1 MNFKAKMLRDDALK
15 GKTIVVT
22 GGGSG
27 LGKAMTKYFL
37 ELGAKV
43 AITSRDLDKLKTT
56 AAELE
61 AETGGQ
67 CLAVQCDVRHY
78 DQVENMLQTEV
89 YADETQTAF
98 DILPRL
104 IYKRRNRKAYKV
116 HLQMYLAQ
124 HIGRDPILNRALKV
138 NCKNIE

>member
-1 MNFKAKMLRDDALK
+1 MVDPRKREARQAQEYLSRQFRSPTTQTLTNAGNTVLELFA
-15 GKTIVVT
+15 
-22 GGGSG
+22 GSG
-27 LGKAMTKYFL
+27 
-37 ELGAKV
+37 
-43 AITSRDLDKLKTT
+43 TT
-56 AAELE
+56 LFTDEN
-61 AETGGQ
+61 
-67 CLAVQCDVRHY
+67 RR
-78 DQVENMLQTEV
+78 QVENMLQTEV

>member
-1 MNFKAKMLRDDALK
+1 
-15 GKTIVVT
+15 
-22 GGGSG
+22 
-27 LGKAMTKYFL
+27 
-37 ELGAKV
+37 
-43 AITSRDLDKLKTT
+43 
-56 AAELE
+56 
-61 AETGGQ
+61 
-67 CLAVQCDVRHY
+67 
-78 DQVENMLQTEV
+78 MLQTEV

-124 HIGRDPILNRALKV
+124 HIGRDPILKRALKV